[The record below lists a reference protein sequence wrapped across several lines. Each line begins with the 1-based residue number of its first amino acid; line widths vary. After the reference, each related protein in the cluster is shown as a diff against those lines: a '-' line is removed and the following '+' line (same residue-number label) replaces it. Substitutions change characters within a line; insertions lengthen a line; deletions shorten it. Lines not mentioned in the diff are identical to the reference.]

1 MQLFTLAFY
10 KVLNSYCSTSTT
22 DHHYRQNPMK
32 LTTYEI
38 VSVGEPRL
46 FCMCSRFRGRGRVI
60 IRFFPYK
67 SFITLSKITFTSYK
81 VFSKRSAIT
90 LECFLANCSVQV
102 LSKDVWI
109 IPITRPALFTRLTI
123 LFLFVCILYC
133 SELSFSIKPI
143 VSVSSANLTMEHLR
157 CSVRKSAV
165 YKVNKNGASTVP
177 CGAPV
182 LVFII
187 SEHNKELR

>member
-32 LTTYEI
+32 LTSLCKCKLI
-38 VSVGEPRL
+38 SSV
-46 FCMCSRFRGRGRVI
+46 
-60 IRFFPYK
+60 
-67 SFITLSKITFTSYK
+67 
-81 VFSKRSAIT
+81 
-90 LECFLANCSVQV
+90 LANRGFFACVQGFGV
-102 LSKDVWI
+102 VVELLYAFFLISPLLHLLSKDVWI